1 MKTFANRDEAK
12 QFFIDQILAEAK
24 VEKKVLTPL
33 EVKML
38 WFTEEYPVPGM
49 DTDALDRLC
58 DEFDDKFTDSRE
70 WEAKI
75 VGLLQRGYQNSSKP
89 ENFRAAYAVIADEDH
104 YLLVMVDQAL
114 GSKLQKK
121 AAGK

>member
-24 VEKKVLTPL
+24 VEKKNVTPL

-49 DTDALDRLC
+49 DVDALDKVC
-58 DEFDDKFTDSRE
+58 DEFDDTFDSRE
-70 WEAKI
+70 WEGKI

-104 YLLVMVDQAL
+104 YLLVMVDKAL

-121 AAGK
+121 VAGK